1 MDMATE
7 MEKRVSEKQNRMHE
21 NRMNSICL
29 VSSLSSDE
37 IMIQHLPADKSSQWY
52 NENCIG
58 TNEIPKST
66 VKGNQGGTL
75 FYTSNGKIMRSESSV
90 QGSLKLTFKK

>member
-1 MDMATE
+1 MTTE
-7 MEKRVSEKQNRMHE
+7 MEKRVAEKQKQIHE
-21 NRMNSICL
+21 SRFNGICL

-37 IMIQHLPADKSSQWY
+37 IMDQHIPADKNPQWY

-66 VKGNQGGTL
+66 VKGNHGGTP
-75 FYTSNGKIMRSESSV
+75 FYTRNGKIMRSELSV
-90 QGSLKLTFKK
+90 QGTLKLAFKK